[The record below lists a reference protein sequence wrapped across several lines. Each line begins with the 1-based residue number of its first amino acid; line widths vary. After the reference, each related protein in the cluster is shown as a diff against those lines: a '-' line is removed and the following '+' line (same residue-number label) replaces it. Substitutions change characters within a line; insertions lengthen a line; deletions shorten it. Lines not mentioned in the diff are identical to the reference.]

1 MFSHRVQERHGL
13 PTQTSSSPPNEFRT
27 PSRNRGFPRTAPRML
42 LHPGDSPTCPKRQ
55 RFECGFNTHRI
66 HGAGRKMLT
75 WLGYIDGIHGAPYIA
90 APWIRHGNMILQ
102 TRIHWHSQV
111 QQWDIVGIIIV
122 IRPLKSNW
130 INISQTKLEQVCS
143 NVHLFWMI
151 FVATPKPNQSTESK
165 VCLWFTVR
173 SLYKKS
179 DLAAR
184 QNHLF
189 VDARADRCKA
199 LAMPLEKKTV

>member
-102 TRIHWHSQV
+102 TMIHWHSQV

-151 FVATPKPNQSTESK
+151 LLQLPNLINLRNLRY
-165 VCLWFTVR
+165 VCGLRWGRFTR
-173 SLYKKS
+173 N
-179 DLAAR
+179 
-184 QNHLF
+184 Q
-189 VDARADRCKA
+189 
-199 LAMPLEKKTV
+199 T